1 MHLVLSDM
9 LKMRAEIVDIIRLAQ
24 DEVMRPEINY
34 FLDEIQ
40 QKDQNYIYNN
50 FTNGLNRMVDL
61 QLSLEDQ
68 KSICQKML

>member
-24 DEVMRPEINY
+24 DEMMRPEINF

-40 QKDQNYIYNN
+40 QKD
-50 FTNGLNRMVDL
+50 
-61 QLSLEDQ
+61 
-68 KSICQKML
+68 